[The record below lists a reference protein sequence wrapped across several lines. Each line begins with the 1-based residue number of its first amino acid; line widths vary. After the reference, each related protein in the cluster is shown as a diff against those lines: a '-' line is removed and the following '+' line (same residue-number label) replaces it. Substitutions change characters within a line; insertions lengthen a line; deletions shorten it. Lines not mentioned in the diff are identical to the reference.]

1 MSICRR
7 LLPLILLLTLLTA
20 CSKRPEGVLS
30 EKQMVDIMADIQIAQ
45 AMADTRYSNSGSGGN
60 DIDYSRLTEGI
71 LESHNVSRAELDSTL
86 NWYGH
91 NMDRYSRLFT
101 KVDKEL
107 QKRARKYAG
116 SHEKIKREVGDD
128 QDLWPYSSHAWL
140 SSRSASQGLLLSIEK
155 PMLNKGDK
163 VVWKLRINSTT
174 ASTTSVLGAEYSDG
188 TTGYVVRHNS
198 GKRNIETEFQTDS
211 SKTVKRLF
219 GSFRPSREGELP
231 LWIDS
236 ISLGKSALDSMEYFK
251 VNQQLLYKGP
261 FRRKEV
267 IADPDDDNR
276 ETPVRNVGE
285 GSANLNN
292 GTKITPVGMSV
303 DERKPMQRPK
313 RNLMINRAK

>member
-1 MSICRR
+1 MRICLR
-7 LLPLILLLTLLTA
+7 LLPMIFLMTLLSA

-45 AMADTRYSNSGSGGN
+45 AMSDTRYRNPGGEEV
-60 DIDYSRLTEGI
+60 DYPHLTEGI
-71 LESHNVSRAELDSTL
+71 LESHNVSREEMDSTL

-91 NMDRYSRLFT
+91 NMDEYSRLFS

-107 QKRARKYAG
+107 QKRVRRYAG
-116 SHEKIKREVGDD
+116 SHERIKKEVGDD
-128 QDLWPYSSHAWL
+128 QDLWPYSSHALL
-140 SSRSASQGLLLSIEK
+140 SSHSVSPALLLSIEK
-155 PMLNKGDK
+155 PMLNKGDM

-188 TTGYVVRHNS
+188 TTGYIIRHNS

-231 LWIDS
+231 LWVDS
-236 ISLGKSALDSMEYFK
+236 ISIVKSALDSLEYYK
-251 VNQQLLYKGP
+251 VNQQILYKGP

-267 IADPDDDNR
+267 SVAADHDKDD
-276 ETPVRNVGE
+276 TPVPRVGD

-292 GTKITPVGMSV
+292 GVNITPVGMSV
-303 DERKPMQRPK
+303 DDRKPMQRPK
-313 RNLMINRAK
+313 RNLMIQRAK